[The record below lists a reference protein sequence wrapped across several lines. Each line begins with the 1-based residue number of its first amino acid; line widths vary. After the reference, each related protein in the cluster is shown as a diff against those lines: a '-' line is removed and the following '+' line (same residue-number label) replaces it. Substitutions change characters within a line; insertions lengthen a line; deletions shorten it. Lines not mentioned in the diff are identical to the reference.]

1 VPGNDDPQRGR
12 RIHLP
17 MKEPYQLLIQVS
29 ARLFA
34 DGHTNLAQDVR
45 QLALRWTPEREKILI
60 HGQEEDYGF
69 DPDFD
74 PQHPLHDT

>member
-1 VPGNDDPQRGR
+1 
-12 RIHLP
+12 

-69 DPDFD
+69 DPDFV